1 MNHEPLKIKTRFLAI
16 ALCLIFIVGTLG
28 YINISDYSFVDAL
41 YMTVIT
47 VTTVG
52 FGEIHPLTEEG
63 RIFTMFLVLTSLGL
77 VAYSASTIGKA
88 LLDGDLMKKYKEN
101 RMNKQLKML
110 KNHTII
116 CGFGRNGRQAARKLK
131 SSNHPFLVIE
141 KDKER
146 IIADHNDV
154 VSTVIEGDAIQ
165 DHILKKA
172 MIKEADSLIATL
184 PSDAD
189 NLFIVL
195 TAKQLNPKVKV
206 ISRASSHQSVKK
218 LKIAGADHV
227 IMPDKIGGEH
237 MASLIVTPGVL
248 EFLDNLSVEGSYQN
262 NIVEVYAEDFP
273 KEFLGKSIL
282 DLDLRKKSG
291 VSVIG
296 YKTPQGEYFVN
307 PDVTTQ
313 VVEKSSFIILGQ
325 PGQITALKEVFSIK

>member
-1 MNHEPLKIKTRFLAI
+1 MNDEPLKIKTRFLVI
-16 ALCLIFIVGTLG
+16 ALCLIFIIGTLG
-28 YINISDYSFVDAL
+28 YINISDYSFIDAL
-41 YMTVIT
+41 YMTIIT

-52 FGEIHPLTEEG
+52 FGEIHPLNEEG

-101 RMNKQLKML
+101 RMNKQLKTL

-116 CGFGRNGRQAARKLK
+116 CGFGRNGRQSARKLK
-131 SSNHPFLVIE
+131 ASNHPFLVIE
-141 KDKER
+141 KDRSKV
-146 IIADHNDV
+146 IDHEDITPV
-154 VSTVIEGDAIQ
+154 LIEGDATQ
-165 DHILKKA
+165 DHILEKA
-172 MIKEADSLIATL
+172 VIEKADSLITAL
-184 PSDAD
+184 PSDAA
-189 NLFIVL
+189 NLFVVL
-195 TAKQLNPKVKV
+195 TAKQLNPKVKI

-262 NIVEVYAEDFP
+262 NIVEVYAEEFP
-273 KEFLGKSIL
+273 EEFLGKSIL

-291 VSVIG
+291 ASVIG
-296 YKTPQGEYFVN
+296 YKNPEGEYFVN
-307 PDVTTQ
+307 PDVATQ
-313 VVEKSSFIILGQ
+313 IVEKSSFIILGK
-325 PGQITALKEVFSIK
+325 PKQITALKEVFGIK